1 MSKRK
6 LSRKQEWR
14 AQKIQD
20 ERIKR
25 AEKKLQKAQGQENQ
39 EGQDEEQT
47 SNHHNG
53 FVIASFG
60 TQFIVEN
67 EQGERFNSLARQN
80 LGAIVVGDKIIFE
93 TFTTGDAVITAILD
107 RCSLLE
113 RPNYTGTTKPVAAN
127 IDQIVVMSAI
137 EPMLNTAMIDRYLV
151 AIERAEIHPIIV
163 INKTDL
169 LSEDELNALKKSLS
183 YYEEIGYEVM
193 YVATKSQRGLSTI
206 EDILH
211 DKVSILVGQ
220 SGVGKSSTIKAIL
233 PDIKIQIGEISKISK
248 LGKHTTSASQW
259 YHLADKGAIIDSPG
273 VRDFGLWHLEKES
286 VAWGFKEF
294 RPFLGTCKFSN
305 CSHINEP
312 ECAIIDAVENKKIP
326 VERWENFM
334 KIYLSLKD

>member
-25 AEKKLQKAQGQENQ
+25 AEKKLEKIKA
-39 EGQDEEQT
+39 DDAD
-47 SNHHNG
+47 SNAQLHNG
-53 FVIASFG
+53 FVIAAFG

-67 EQGERFNSLARQN
+67 ESGDRFNSLSRQN
-80 LGAIVVGDKIIFE
+80 LGSIVVGDNIVFE
-93 TFTTGDAVITAILD
+93 TFPHGDAVITAILE
-107 RCSLLE
+107 RSSLLE
-113 RPNYTGTTKPVAAN
+113 RPNFSGNTKPVAAN
-127 IDQIVVMSAI
+127 IDQILIMSSI
-137 EPMLNTAMIDRYLV
+137 EPMLQTALIDRYLV

-169 LSEDELNALKKSLS
+169 LSDDDLLSLKKSLG
-183 YYEEIGYEVM
+183 YYGDIGYKII
-193 YVATKSQRGLSTI
+193 YVATKSQNGLSTI
-206 EDILH
+206 EDILY

-259 YHLADKGAIIDSPG
+259 YHLANKGAIIDSPG

-286 VAWGFKEF
+286 VAWGFREF

-326 VERWENFM
+326 IKRWGNFM

>member
-1 MSKRK
+1 MSKRN

-25 AEKKLQKAQGQENQ
+25 AEKKLQKIKPG
-39 EGQDEEQT
+39 EEESKSQL
-47 SNHHNG
+47 HNG
-53 FVIASFG
+53 FVIAAFG
-60 TQFIVEN
+60 TQFIVED
-67 EQGERFNSLARQN
+67 EHGVRFNSLARQN
-80 LGAIVVGDKIIFE
+80 LGSIVVGDKIVFE
-93 TFTTGDAVITAILD
+93 TFTQGDAVITAILD
-107 RCSLLE
+107 RSSLLE
-113 RPNYTGTTKPVAAN
+113 RPNFNGNTKPVAAN
-127 IDQIVVMSAI
+127 IDQILIMSSI
-137 EPMLNTAMIDRYLV
+137 EPLLQTALIDRYLV

-169 LSEDELNALKKSLS
+169 LSNDELIDLKKSLA
-183 YYEEIGYEVM
+183 YYGDIGYEVI
-193 YVATKSQRGLSTI
+193 YVATKSQNGLATI
-206 EDILH
+206 EDILF

-294 RPFLGTCKFSN
+294 RPYLGTCKFSN

>member
-25 AEKKLQKAQGQENQ
+25 AEKKLKENNSS
-39 EGQDEEQT
+39 DESSQST
-47 SNHHNG
+47 FHNG
-53 FVIASFG
+53 FIIAAFG
-60 TQFIVEN
+60 TQFIIESDK
-67 EQGERFNSLARQN
+67 GERFNSLVRQN
-80 LGAIVVGDKIIFE
+80 LGSIVVGDKIVFE
-93 TFTTGDAVITAILD
+93 TFTQGDAVITAIQE
-107 RCSLLE
+107 RSSLLE
-113 RPNYTGTTKPVAAN
+113 RPNFNGNTKPVAAN
-127 IDQIVVMSAI
+127 IDQILIMSSI
-137 EPMLNTAMIDRYLV
+137 EPLLQTALIDRYLV

-169 LSEDELNALKKSLS
+169 LSPDELNDLKKSLR
-183 YYEEIGYEVM
+183 YYNDIGYEVI
-193 YVATKSQRGLSTI
+193 YVATKSQNGLSTI
-206 EDILH
+206 EDILF

-294 RPFLGTCKFSN
+294 RPYLGTCKFSN

-312 ECAIIDAVENKKIP
+312 ECAIIDAVENHKIP
-326 VERWENFM
+326 VERWQNFM
-334 KIYLSLKD
+334 KIYLSLKE